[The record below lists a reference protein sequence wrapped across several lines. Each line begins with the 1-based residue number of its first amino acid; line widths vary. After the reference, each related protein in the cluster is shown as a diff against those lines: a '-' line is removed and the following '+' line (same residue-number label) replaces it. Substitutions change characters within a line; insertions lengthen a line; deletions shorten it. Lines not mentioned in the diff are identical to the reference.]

1 MREQFSLGFEEPTPA
16 RARKRR
22 AWHHQSHHTVQEA
35 QAGERKARGQE
46 AVILG
51 LFQGRPSLR
60 LTPWQLCEELS
71 GLGHKMLITSVRRS
85 LTNLTDRGLLRRHDE
100 DRRPGE
106 AGALNATW
114 GLA

>member
-1 MREQFSLGFEEPTPA
+1 VSDQLPLFAKERP
-16 RARKRR
+16 ARKRR
-22 AWHHQSHHTVQEA
+22 AWHHQGHHTVQEA
-35 QAGERKARGQE
+35 QAGERKAQGQE
-46 AVILG
+46 ELVMRWFREYAHI
-51 LFQGRPSLR
+51 GRF
-60 LTPWQLCEELS
+60 TPWDVR
-71 GLGHKMLITSVRRS
+71 LGIETMYERPLLITSVRRS